1 MNRTSEIN
9 SICLISNRKDV
20 VEFCEQAVGA
30 LAKVFTEEKVSISLI
45 RFSRL
50 LILDVASVE
59 VDEELISQ
67 FVANNRVND
76 VICLLSF
83 DCLSEKKNL
92 IYTTFSEIIPLPC
105 SFQILKEKVESLI
118 SKSDIVHKIA
128 FPHKNFFY
136 AKNHPIFTDFIGSSN
151 VMIQL
156 KNDILNIANN
166 NQPVLL
172 LGETGTGK
180 TTIAKLIHKLSQ
192 RSKNPFIA
200 ESIPNLPESLAS
212 SILFGSTEGAFTDA
226 KKRQGLFK
234 TANKGTLF
242 LDEIGFASQMIQ
254 GLLLTVI
261 ESGIIRAVGKDN
273 EENVDVRLIFATN
286 SDLKEMRQ
294 KGTFREDFYQRIS
307 AHCIHIPPLR
317 DHISDLPEITQA
329 LLKVHN
335 KELHKYSLEK
345 LMNYVWPGNVRELQN
360 CITRASTF
368 CKGSIITP
376 EYIIL
381 EK

>member
-1 MNRTSEIN
+1 M
-9 SICLISNRKDV
+9 
-20 VEFCEQAVGA
+20 Q
-30 LAKVFTEEKVSISLI
+30 
-45 RFSRL
+45 
-50 LILDVASVE
+50 
-59 VDEELISQ
+59 
-67 FVANNRVND
+67 
-76 VICLLSF
+76 
-83 DCLSEKKNL
+83 
-92 IYTTFSEIIPLPC
+92 
-105 SFQILKEKVESLI
+105 
-118 SKSDIVHKIA
+118 
-128 FPHKNFFY
+128 
-136 AKNHPIFTDFIGSSN
+136 KNHPVFTSFIGSSN
-151 VMIQL
+151 VMVQL
-156 KNDILNIANN
+156 KNDILHIANN
-166 NQPVLL
+166 NQSVLL

-180 TTIAKLIHKLSQ
+180 TTIAKIIHELSQ
-192 RSKNPFIA
+192 RNENPFIA
-200 ESIPNLPESLAS
+200 ESIPNLPEPLAS

-226 KKRQGLFK
+226 KKRHGLFK
-234 TANKGTLF
+234 SANKGTLF

-261 ESGIIRAVGKDN
+261 ESGIIRSVGKDK
-273 EENVDVRLIFATN
+273 EEVVDVRLIFATN

-360 CITRASTF
+360 CLNRASTF

>member
-1 MNRTSEIN
+1 MSRTSEIN

-45 RFSRL
+45 RFSKL
-50 LILDVASVE
+50 LILDVASIE
-59 VDEELISQ
+59 VDEELISL
-67 FVANNRVND
+67 FISNNRTNN
-76 VICLLSF
+76 VICLLPF
-83 DCLSEKKNL
+83 DCVQIKKNL
-92 IYTTFSEIIPLPC
+92 IYSTFSEIVPLPC
-105 SFQILKEKVESLI
+105 SFQILKEKVESLVTKIDI
-118 SKSDIVHKIA
+118 SHKIA
-128 FPHKNFFY
+128 FPQMNYLY
-136 AKNHPIFTDFIGSSN
+136 AKNHPVFTSFIGSSN
-151 VMIQL
+151 VMVQL
-156 KNDILNIANN
+156 KNDILHIANN
-166 NQPVLL
+166 NQSVLL

-180 TTIAKLIHKLSQ
+180 TTIAKIIHELSQ
-192 RSKNPFIA
+192 RNENPFIA
-200 ESIPNLPESLAS
+200 ESIPNLPEPLAS

-226 KKRQGLFK
+226 KKRHGLFK
-234 TANKGTLF
+234 SANKGTLF

-261 ESGIIRAVGKDN
+261 ESGIIRSVGKDK
-273 EENVDVRLIFATN
+273 EEVVDVRLIFATN

-360 CITRASTF
+360 CLNRASTF